1 MYDKGKFFKATFQ
14 PGIKPEYNIFLS
26 PDKLSDR
33 NDVTLGKAN
42 VRPDI
47 RQNFLKKIRTSRLC
61 VALKTIWSYFT
72 FMNIKLK

>member
-14 PGIKPEYNIFLS
+14 PGIKPEYIFLS

-33 NDVTLGKAN
+33 NDVTSGKAN

-72 FMNIKLK
+72 LMNIKLK

>member
-14 PGIKPEYNIFLS
+14 PGIKPEYIFLS
-26 PDKLSDR
+26 QDKLSDR
-33 NDVTLGKAN
+33 NDVTSGKAN